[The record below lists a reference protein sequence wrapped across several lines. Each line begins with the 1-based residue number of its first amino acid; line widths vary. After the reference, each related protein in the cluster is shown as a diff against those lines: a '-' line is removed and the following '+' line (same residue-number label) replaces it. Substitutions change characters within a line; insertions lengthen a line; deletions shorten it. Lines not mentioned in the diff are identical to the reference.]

1 MLIIETI
8 NLDILDELE
17 SFMFLIGLIITVGY
31 VLLFKWSRTEE
42 EREETHYYGR
52 HNMPVNKD
60 NADN

>member
-42 EREETHYYGR
+42 EQEETHYYGR
-52 HNMPVNKD
+52 HNMPVKKD
-60 NADN
+60 NADS